1 MQIFFLKSSNFLM
14 QLLSLYR
21 YRFLLL
27 HVLEKKSPCF
37 LTRNVQHFSIWF
49 YILSVTLSSTW
60 EQLACVSMPGTLRL
74 VFLVIFCQAE
84 SCVLDARP
92 NKHLDRIF
100 GFYVDRISAQYRRNM
115 VSRDTLTRSLKYRM
129 GRFLS
134 GRLEQYSERIYTGM
148 TSARGLYLL
157 SRRKKQP
164 HLLTRSIQ
172 LVCNEIS
179 QARVS
184 GR

>member
-1 MQIFFLKSSNFLM
+1 
-14 QLLSLYR
+14 
-21 YRFLLL
+21 
-27 HVLEKKSPCF
+27 
-37 LTRNVQHFSIWF
+37 
-49 YILSVTLSSTW
+49 
-60 EQLACVSMPGTLRL
+60 
-74 VFLVIFCQAE
+74 
-84 SCVLDARP
+84 
-92 NKHLDRIF
+92 
-100 GFYVDRISAQYRRNM
+100 
-115 VSRDTLTRSLKYRM
+115 M

-184 GR
+184 GRWAYQCKHSWTVGCCLWPIGTQTYKHQCSLFFWIDIYLEIFPLGFFPILLTKEGADDIWEHVISLSFFCLTFVIQSFMFERARKMHAIVCSTSVNY